1 MNSGHHWD
9 ISSCL
14 ERRGEER
21 RGNMGR
27 EGQQSL
33 NEDMSGGHS
42 DQHYMTPINKMEYFL
57 DTYILLESVKR

>member
-14 ERRGEER
+14 ER

-42 DQHYMTPINKMEYFL
+42 DQHYMTPINKMAYFL